1 MIAELIEKDCFMLL
15 CVCYCDCF
23 VVGLTFVCECDRS
36 ADHNFDIINRD
47 RFLWVSYIYIYTYY
61 TIHFYM

>member
-1 MIAELIEKDCFMLL
+1 MIADLIEKDWFMLL

-23 VVGLTFVCECDRS
+23 MVWLIFVCECDLS

-47 RFLWVSYIYIYTYY
+47 RFL
-61 TIHFYM
+61 